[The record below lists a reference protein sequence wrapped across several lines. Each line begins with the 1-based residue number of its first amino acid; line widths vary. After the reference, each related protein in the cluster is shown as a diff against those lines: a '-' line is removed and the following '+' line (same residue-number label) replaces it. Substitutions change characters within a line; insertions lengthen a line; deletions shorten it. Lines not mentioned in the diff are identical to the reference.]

1 MTCDFVGRGGE
12 WKDLGVGG
20 EGEGDILVIKTKKNG
35 WEDLGFRRWRG
46 PCF

>member
-1 MTCDFVGRGGE
+1 MILWGE
-12 WKDLGVGG
+12 EEDGKTWERVEKGWGIFWLS
-20 EGEGDILVIKTKKNG
+20 EQTKKKG

>member
-1 MTCDFVGRGGE
+1 MGRGGG
-12 WKDLGVGG
+12 WKDLGEGG
-20 EGEGDILVIKTKKNG
+20 EGVGDILVIRTNEKKG